1 MQPIDFY
8 QFIEGYNKRLIDGH
22 EIARRQAY
30 FMLAPHLSKPLTIG
44 QFYKEYWP
52 LPDDQIEENTRQ
64 KRLQDKL
71 KRLKENGSR
80 AITDTG
86 TG

>member
-1 MQPIDFY
+1 MVPADFY
-8 QFIEGYNKRLIDGH
+8 QFIEGYNKRLIDQH
-22 EIARRQAY
+22 DIARRQAY
-30 FMLAPHLSKPLTIG
+30 FMIAPHLSKPMNVG
-44 QFYKEYWP
+44 QFFKEYWP
-52 LPDDQIEENTRQ
+52 LPDDKIEENTRQ

-80 AITDTG
+80 ATSDTS

>member
-1 MQPIDFY
+1 MKPKDFY

-30 FMLAPHLSKPLTIG
+30 FMIAPHLGKPMNIG

-52 LPDDQIEENTRQ
+52 LPDDNIEENTRQ
-64 KRLQDKL
+64 QRLLNKL
-71 KRLKENGSR
+71 KKLKENGSR
-80 AITDTG
+80 TITDTS

>member
-1 MQPIDFY
+1 
-8 QFIEGYNKRLIDGH
+8 
-22 EIARRQAY
+22 
-30 FMLAPHLSKPLTIG
+30 MLAPHLSKPMTIG

-52 LPDDQIEENTRQ
+52 LPDDKIEENTRQ
-64 KRLQDKL
+64 KRLLDKL

-80 AITDTG
+80 ATSDTS